1 MDKATKQ
8 VKVQKIYVAYAVNQA
23 SKRGKLNG
31 LPREVL
37 QT

>member
-1 MDKATKQ
+1 VDKVTAQT
-8 VKVQKIYVAYAVNQA
+8 KVQKIYVDYAVNQA
-23 SKRGKLNG
+23 SKREKLNG